1 MSQLDNVLRRSIA
14 HIDPADWQG
23 RDRVFASAREAMIR
37 LLRVYDPPLSAEDID
52 RKIKEFDDV
61 IDAIEV
67 EYRWARPLGDTL
79 ALAPPRRPAAPV
91 LAALPPPDE
100 EEADEEDEGAAVDTG
115 SVDETDELY
124 ADDPDDE
131 DYDDYEDYDGDDYPY
146 DGDDEPRGGLF
157 GLIDRIGW
165 RMIAAVVGAVVIVG
179 LAGSALLVMGHGSG
193 KTTASSPE
201 TQAVIDTAAPA
212 SPAPPPQASS
222 AAEPPATET
231 AAAQPQ
237 PEAQPVAPGGLALE
251 TLVLFDGRDPG
262 VFQSTSDNPVVFQG
276 DQDGGFARVSS
287 STTSAGARVRI
298 GRGVYERIAGHRIRI
313 VLVARASRTAPA
325 MNVRFAYQNGRVQSP
340 WSEVKL
346 GSSYTPL
353 SAEWTAPPE
362 RGGPENDSLIIEPGI
377 PGDGTSIDVRSVRIE
392 VLG

>member
-37 LLRVYDPPLSAEDID
+37 LLRVYDPPLSSVDID
-52 RKIKEFDDV
+52 RKIKEFDD
-61 IDAIEV
+61 IIGAIEV

-79 ALAPPRRPAAPV
+79 ALAPPRRPAAAPV
-91 LAALPPPDE
+91 PTALPPPE
-100 EEADEEDEGAAVDTG
+100 EDEADEEDEGAAVDPG
-115 SVDETDELY
+115 RADAADELY
-124 ADDPDDE
+124 ADDGDDE
-131 DYDDYEDYDGDDYPY
+131 DYDDYEDYDGDEYDY
-146 DGDDEPRGGLF
+146 DDEPRDGLF

-165 RMIAAVVGAVVIVG
+165 RMIAAVIGAIIVVG
-179 LAGSALLVMGHGSG
+179 LAGSAVLVMGHGARR
-193 KTTASSPE
+193 TAVSSTEMP
-201 TQAVIDTAAPA
+201 AVIETAAPA
-212 SPAPPPQASS
+212 SPAAAPQASPT
-222 AAEPPATET
+222 AEPVPEASAE
-231 AAAQPQ
+231 PQ
-237 PEAQPVAPGGLALE
+237 PAPAPAAPGGLALE

-313 VLVARASRTAPA
+313 VIVARASRTAPA
-325 MNVRFAYQNGRVQSP
+325 MNVRFAYQNGRAQSP
-340 WSEVKL
+340 WNEAQL

-353 SAEWTAPPE
+353 SAEWTAPRE
-362 RGGPENDSLIIEPGI
+362 RGGPEYDSLIIEPGI

>member
-37 LLRVYDPPLSAEDID
+37 LLRVYDPPLSSVDID
-52 RKIKEFDDV
+52 RKIKEFDD
-61 IDAIEV
+61 IIGAIEV

-79 ALAPPRRPAAPV
+79 ALAPPRRPAAAPA
-91 LAALPPPDE
+91 LAALPPPQAD
-100 EEADEEDEGAAVDTG
+100 EADEEDEGAAVDTG
-115 SVDETDELY
+115 RVDEADELY
-124 ADDPDDE
+124 ADDADDE
-131 DYDDYEDYDGDDYPY
+131 DYDDYEDYDGDEYDY
-146 DGDDEPRGGLF
+146 DDEPRGGLF

-165 RMIAAVVGAVVIVG
+165 RVIAVAIGAILVVG
-179 LAGSALLVMGHGSG
+179 LAGSAVLVMGHGSR
-193 KTTASSPE
+193 KTTATSADPP
-201 TQAVIDTAAPA
+201 AVIDAAAPA
-212 SPAPPPQASS
+212 SPAVPQASPTD
-222 AAEPPATET
+222 EPVPAQT

-237 PEAQPVAPGGLALE
+237 PGPAPAAPGGLALE

-340 WSEVKL
+340 WSEVQL